1 MKLTI
6 EEKNG
11 EWLVG
16 QEEGENIWPTTSY
29 PTARLAAARLL
40 QLLDLGPVG
49 PQMHPE
55 RVCIGEVID
64 EAGRPC

>member
-6 EEKNG
+6 EEKCG

-16 QEEGENIWPTTSY
+16 MEDGENIWPTTSY
-29 PTARLAAARLL
+29 STKRLAMARVL

-55 RVCIGEVID
+55 RICIGEFS
-64 EAGRPC
+64 EAGRSC